1 MARALAWQVRG
12 HRFDSGILHDV
23 GFYTFI
29 FPRSRIAEK
38 EKVKLGAHV
47 PRLARNLCKVFE
59 VDPISTVST

>member
-1 MARALAWQVRG
+1 LISLISYISAIVGGLAQMARALVWQTRG

-38 EKVKLGAHV
+38 EKSEIGGA
-47 PRLARNLCKVFE
+47 CTE
-59 VDPISTVST
+59 T